1 MTIRIYDVS
10 IGDLLAKSGGVE
22 FDAVEKAASLVFS
35 RAARFMDGYCVATHL
50 TNVCTPFFGDTNV
63 LQREGLVAQYRKM
76 KQNVEQDNL
85 IGLILLGVNTKDIL
99 IDYYPTVQDN
109 VIALTVDSICKV
121 LIREHF
127 TKSEVD
133 TICRRTDGFDT
144 YYPAVSSGK

>member
-1 MTIRIYDVS
+1 MSS
-10 IGDLLAKSGGVE
+10 IFDKSIQELMGLKSGVE

-35 RAARFMDGYCVATHL
+35 RAARFMEGYSVTNHL
-50 TNVCTPFFGDTNV
+50 TDVCTSFFGDTNV

-76 KQNVEQDNL
+76 KQKVDQDNL
-85 IGLILLGVNTKDIL
+85 IGLILLGVNTNDIL
-99 IDYYPTVQDN
+99 IDYYPTVQGN
-109 VIALTVDSICKV
+109 LITLTVDSICKV

-133 TICRRTDGFDT
+133 TICRRTEGFDT

>member
-1 MTIRIYDVS
+1 MAIRIYDIS
-10 IGDLLAKSGGVE
+10 IGELLAKSSGVE

-35 RAARFMDGYCVATHL
+35 RAARFMDGYSVTNHL
-50 TNVCTPFFGDTNV
+50 TDVCTSFFGDTNV

-76 KQNVEQDNL
+76 KQKVGDDNL
-85 IGLILLGVNTKDIL
+85 MGLILLGVNTKEIL
-99 IDYYPTVQDN
+99 IDYYLTVQDN

>member
-1 MTIRIYDVS
+1 MSS
-10 IGDLLAKSGGVE
+10 IFDKSIQELMELRSGVE

-63 LQREGLVAQYRKM
+63 LQREGLVVQYGKM
-76 KQNVEQDNL
+76 KQKVVQDNL
-85 IGLILLGVNTKDIL
+85 MGLILLGVNTNDIL
-99 IDYYPTVQDN
+99 IDYYPTAQGN
-109 VIALTVDSICKV
+109 LITLTVDSICKV

-133 TICRRTDGFDT
+133 TICRRTVGFDT
-144 YYPAVSSGK
+144 YYPALSSGK